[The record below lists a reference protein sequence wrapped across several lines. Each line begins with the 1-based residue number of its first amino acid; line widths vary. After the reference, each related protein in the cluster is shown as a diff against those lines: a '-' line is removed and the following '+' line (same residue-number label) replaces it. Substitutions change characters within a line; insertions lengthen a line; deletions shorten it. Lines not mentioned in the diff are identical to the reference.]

1 MSQCALFGML
11 VNGSA
16 MLFVGKEN
24 TPDRGPGSN
33 SGLDNSRRVRYH
45 YVTQSAN
52 QATTRPLVPKLT
64 PVVFLHGF
72 VDGTI

>member
-1 MSQCALFGML
+1 ML

-24 TPDRGPGSN
+24 TPDRGRIRDSIILEGCTLP
-33 SGLDNSRRVRYH
+33 SRQIKLQH
-45 YVTQSAN
+45 D
-52 QATTRPLVPKLT
+52 PLIPKLT
-64 PVVFLHGF
+64 PVVFLHAV